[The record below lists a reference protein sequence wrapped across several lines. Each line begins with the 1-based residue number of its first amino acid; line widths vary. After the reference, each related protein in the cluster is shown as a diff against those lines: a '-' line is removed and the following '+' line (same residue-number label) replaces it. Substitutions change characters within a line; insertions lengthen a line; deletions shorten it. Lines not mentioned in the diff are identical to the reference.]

1 MSHRGGDR
9 GAIGV
14 EGPSRTNAGVA
25 RDNNCVCRGVRQ
37 RGEAEEGCRGVRQ
50 RKVAEGDAEGESRG
64 EEERRRRGGGEGQ
77 GVNTYNL
84 SQW

>member
-14 EGPSRTNAGVA
+14 EGPRRLVVGVA

-37 RGEAEEGCRGVRQ
+37 RGEAEEGCRGRLQ
-50 RKVAEGDAEGESRG
+50 RGEAEG
-64 EEERRRRGGGEGQ
+64 
-77 GVNTYNL
+77 
-84 SQW
+84 

>member
-14 EGPSRTNAGVA
+14 EAPRSSNAGVA
-25 RDNNCVCRGVRQ
+25 RDNRGRLQ
-37 RGEAEEGCRGVRQ
+37 RGEAEGVRQ

-64 EEERRRRGGGEGQ
+64 EEERRRGEGQ